1 MMYDAKDHNPQLK
14 NQEESNNLTRAQFSK
29 AYAKLDEM
37 LEKGL
42 MDQNEYD
49 STKVDLKDL

>member
-1 MMYDAKDHNPQLK
+1 MTYDARDNNPQLK
-14 NQEESNNLTRAQFSK
+14 NQEELDNLNQAQFSK

-42 MDQNEYD
+42 IDQNEYD
-49 STKVDLKDL
+49 STKIDLKDL